1 MLPYRARF
9 LLRLETNKHCFACGV
24 ENPIGLK
31 LEFRFEPR
39 PDGGE
44 DYVTE
49 FTPRREHQGY
59 VGMTHGGIITTVLD
73 EVMARLAWVKDI
85 PAITAKMEVRLRK
98 PIPVGTP
105 ITARGRIVQD
115 RGRSLLAAA
124 QACLPSGEIAA
135 EATAMLLR
143 VTIDEG

>member
-1 MLPYRARF
+1 M
-9 LLRLETNKHCFACGV
+9 RLETNKHCFACGV

-85 PAITAKMEVRLRK
+85 PAITAKMEVRLRSRS
-98 PIPVGTP
+98 PWEPPLPREAELFRIEEGRCSPPHRPVCRA
-105 ITARGRIVQD
+105 ARSQ
-115 RGRSLLAAA
+115 
-124 QACLPSGEIAA
+124 QKLPQCF
-135 EATAMLLR
+135 
-143 VTIDEG
+143 